1 MLIAAVSVRRAAEE
15 AVMKTTILALG
26 LATSLIGDASTPT
39 SSDVADATER
49 DTGRRAHMGLEMRRL
64 AGERLIGPAVTIR
77 VVRDDTASSTGE
89 GLKAIRV
96 LEAAPAGSV
105 IVLVVEGDKDFAV
118 FGATFATLA
127 KSRNLAGF
135 VIDGA
140 MRGVS
145 DFQHLLMPL
154 FARGAVPG
162 SAGGHYRVESI
173 GEPVQCGGVL
183 VAPGDIVVGDAD
195 GIAVAPKA
203 RWNDILPH
211 AARLRREKEEI
222 LPLIAKLK
230 SYTKA
235 VAERGKTPPA
245 ERRERK

>member
-1 MLIAAVSVRRAAEE
+1 MKNAMFIVLVAAARLLADAAP
-15 AVMKTTILALG
+15 
-26 LATSLIGDASTPT
+26 PT

-49 DTGRRAHMGLEMRRL
+49 ATGQRAHMGLEMRRL
-64 AGERLIGPAVTIR
+64 AGDRFVGPAITIR

-96 LEAAPAGSV
+96 LEGAPPGSV

-127 KSRNLAGF
+127 KSRNLSGF

-140 MRGVS
+140 MRGLA
-145 DFQHLLMPL
+145 DFHRLSMPL
-154 FARGAVPG
+154 FARGTVPG
-162 SAGGHYRVESI
+162 SAGGHFRIESI
-173 GEPVQCGGVL
+173 GQPVQCGGVR
-183 VAPGDIVVGDAD
+183 VAAGDILVGDAD
-195 GIAVAPKA
+195 GVAVAPKE
-203 RWNDILPH
+203 RWNEILPY
-211 AARLRREKEEI
+211 ATRLRREKDDI

-235 VAERGKTPPA
+235 VAERAK
-245 ERRERK
+245 K